1 MLGWAL
7 ASAFP
12 SSDSWEQPDWELQ
25 EQSRRRD
32 QHTKVGEGAQRRDGP
47 ARGDPLVAA
56 AWWRMSWWNGRGE
69 ERPASTTP
77 LHVLC
82 GMWPELAVQGSA
94 RGEAG
99 RARVAKAPGTIW
111 PHLAEELRWAGLPL
125 RGSQTL
131 GTGAWDLENIHF
143 KNMHQESGSEGEGQH
158 KGSNS

>member
-1 MLGWAL
+1 MGGGRKGQQAL
-7 ASAFP
+7 HPCMCCAGCGQ
-12 SSDSWEQPDWELQ
+12 SWLY
-25 EQSRRRD
+25 R
-32 QHTKVGEGAQRRDGP
+32 
-47 ARGDPLVAA
+47 
-56 AWWRMSWWNGRGE
+56 
-69 ERPASTTP
+69 
-77 LHVLC
+77 
-82 GMWPELAVQGSA
+82 SA

-143 KNMHQESGSEGEGQH
+143 KNMHQESGSEVEGQH